1 MMDPQ
6 EIEQLIQQ
14 ACLLHALGEHDEP
27 EGLFGMAQL
36 QLGERLGAHYALQQ
50 DDWGLAA

>member
-1 MMDPQ
+1 MDPQ
-6 EIEQLIQQ
+6 QIEQQIQEL
-14 ACLLHALGEHDEP
+14 CLVHALAQHDEP

-36 QLGERLGAHYALQQ
+36 RLGERLNMHYALQQ